1 VSQLFE
7 YAAWFRDSMFEPD
20 DEDYEWPAVFIVV
33 APTAMLAQ
41 EWGDALAKSFSE
53 RREDQQYLWSS
64 VEIADDQTARGL
76 PNVAYGEVA
85 SDDFIG
91 W

>member
-20 DEDYEWPAVFIVV
+20 GEDYEWPAVFIVV